1 MGYGYASNGHV
12 YLEHQNLRE
21 SDAPGSSSKLSHPD
35 DSSSTRKTYGW
46 WRWLFF
52 FFRSEPFI
60 RSSLVGGCL
69 TYPSEKWWSES
80 QLGWW
85 HPQYMEEKNM
95 FQTTNQI
102 SVSNDFWQSTLRLQC
117 FENGGLSDTDE
128 PPPFADLYQRIF
140 PLLTFIWS
148 SLFQWWNHLQSFVGP
163 QSPIINHS
171 SSSIYIHDMS

>member
-1 MGYGYASNGHV
+1 MAMPQMAMFIWNIKTWENRMHRGLPQNFHTQMT
-12 YLEHQNLRE
+12 HQAQE
-21 SDAPGSSSKLSHPD
+21 KLMAGD
-35 DSSSTRKTYGW
+35 GDC
-46 WRWLFF
+46 FF
-52 FFRSEPFI
+52 FFVQNLLFVHLW
-60 RSSLVGGCL
+60 LVVAAN
-69 TYPSEKWWSES
+69 PSEKWWSES

-128 PPPFADLYQRIF
+128 PPPFAGLYQRNF
-140 PLLTFIWS
+140 PLFTFIWS
-148 SLFQWWNHLQSFVGP
+148 SLFQWWNHLQSFAGP

-171 SSSIYIHDMS
+171 SSSIYRYQ